1 MERSR
6 LWHTDKR
13 KLKKTWEQ
21 DYFFTEVDSNAV
33 CLVCKQRVAVSKE
46 YNIRRHYLTKH
57 AAEFAKYTGEH
68 CKVKLADLLTKLT
81 TQQRTLLQ
89 PSTAQENATRASYRI
104 SNAIVRSGRAFAA
117 GDFVKEC
124 LTIAAQDV
132 CPNPMRVFS
141 QISLSRNTVTR
152 RVEDMAEDVRGQ
164 IAQRASHFSAFS
176 IACDESTDM
185 SDSAQLLVFL
195 RGVNED
201 FEVCQELAG
210 LETLKGTTKGVDI
223 FMAVERVLDKNGL
236 NWETLSGI
244 MTDGAPAMVGKRAG
258 LTALVSDKVSEFG
271 GSILKYHCILHQ
283 EQLCAKNMGLKNVM
297 QDVVAIVNNIRSK
310 ALSHRQFKALL
321 DEMDA
326 QYGDV
331 LYHQEVRWLSRGKVL
346 RGFFD
351 LREEIREFQAMKTNN
366 IQVPTDSH
374 WLADLAFLVDITE
387 LLNILNLQ
395 LQGRDQMIT
404 QMYDHVKAFKQKFQ
418 LLSRHL
424 SKGNLEHF
432 PSLREVGLMEEDT
445 PKYLNILNNL
455 EVEFDHRFED
465 FRGNTTA
472 FELFA
477 QPFSV
482 NVDAVSEELQM
493 ELLELQSDSDLHS
506 RFREL
511 SLQDFYRSIPAHRY
525 GKIRKH
531 AQVMLSLFGSTYV
544 CEQAFSLMNL
554 NKSKLRN
561 ALSDS
566 HLHDI
571 LTLSVSQLEPDIERL
586 LKTKNRL
593 HVSH

>member
-1 MERSR
+1 
-6 LWHTDKR
+6 
-13 KLKKTWEQ
+13 
-21 DYFFTEVDSNAV
+21 
-33 CLVCKQRVAVSKE
+33 
-46 YNIRRHYLTKH
+46 
-57 AAEFAKYTGEH
+57 
-68 CKVKLADLLTKLT
+68 
-81 TQQRTLLQ
+81 
-89 PSTAQENATRASYRI
+89 
-104 SNAIVRSGRAFAA
+104 
-117 GDFVKEC
+117 
-124 LTIAAQDV
+124 
-132 CPNPMRVFS
+132 
-141 QISLSRNTVTR
+141 
-152 RVEDMAEDVRGQ
+152 MAEDVRGQ

-176 IACDESTDM
+176 IACDESTDV

-223 FMAVERVLDKNGL
+223 FMAVERVMDKNDL
-236 NWETLSGI
+236 KWETLSGI
-244 MTDGAPAMVGKRAG
+244 TTDGAPAMVG
-258 LTALVSDKVSEFG
+258 
-271 GSILKYHCILHQ
+271 
-283 EQLCAKNMGLKNVM
+283 N
-297 QDVVAIVNNIRSK
+297 
-310 ALSHRQFKALL
+310 
-321 DEMDA
+321 
-326 QYGDV
+326 
-331 LYHQEVRWLSRGKVL
+331 
-346 RGFFD
+346 
-351 LREEIREFQAMKTNN
+351 
-366 IQVPTDSH
+366 
-374 WLADLAFLVDITE
+374 LA
-387 LLNILNLQ
+387 
-395 LQGRDQMIT
+395 
-404 QMYDHVKAFKQKFQ
+404 
-418 LLSRHL
+418 
-424 SKGNLEHF
+424 HF

-445 PKYLNILNNL
+445 PKYLDILNNL

-561 ALSDS
+561 ALSDT